1 MGKVTK
7 HVNLTE
13 ETVEEIMGLVGKR
26 NFSRFI
32 DEAARERLDRL
43 NFLQATRDAA
53 GSWKRK
59 RHPELKGK
67 DGAARWVE
75 KLRGLDNRRLE
86 ELLKI

>member
-26 NFSRFI
+26 SFSRFI
-32 DEAARERLDRL
+32 DEAARERLDRIS
-43 NFLQATRDAA
+43 FLRATRDAA
-53 GSWKRK
+53 GSWKGRK
-59 RHPELKGK
+59 HPELKGK
-67 DGAARWVE
+67 AGAASWVE
-75 KLRGLDNRRLE
+75 RLRSLDNRRLE